1 MPSFSKKQ
9 IISGIRDLIILG
21 IILIISK
28 NFLMNFEKS
37 NILYYI
43 ILLFIGFIG
52 LYCLIKM
59 IWAVI
64 ASLLILTTINYYFYN
79 HSTKFQH
86 LLLDVSALLNMFIY
100 LYLLSITYDILSN
113 INKSDILILVFKS
126 IKFI

>member
-9 IISGIRDLIILG
+9 IVSGIRDLIILG

-28 NFLMNFEKS
+28 NFLINFEKS

-43 ILLFIGFIG
+43 ILLFIGVIG

-79 HSTKFQH
+79 HTTKFQH
-86 LLLDVSALLNMFIY
+86 LLLDISALLNMFIY
-100 LYLLSITYDILSN
+100 LYLLSITYDILSH
-113 INKSDILILVFKS
+113 INKSDILILLFKS

>member
-9 IISGIRDLIILG
+9 IISGIRDLVILG

>member
-1 MPSFSKKQ
+1 MPSFSKRQ
-9 IISGIRDLIILG
+9 IVSGIRDLIILG

-28 NFLMNFEKS
+28 NFLINFEKS

-43 ILLFIGFIG
+43 ILLFISVIG

-64 ASLLILTTINYYFYN
+64 ASILILTTINYYFYN
-79 HSTKFQH
+79 HTTKFQH
-86 LLLDVSALLNMFIY
+86 LLLDISALLNMFIY
-100 LYLLSITYDILSN
+100 LYLLSITYDILSH
-113 INKSDILILVFKS
+113 INKSDILILLFKS

>member
-1 MPSFSKKQ
+1 MPSFSKRQ
-9 IISGIRDLIILG
+9 IVSGIRDLIIPG

-28 NFLMNFEKS
+28 NFLINFEKS

-43 ILLFIGFIG
+43 ILLFIGVIG

-64 ASLLILTTINYYFYN
+64 ASILILTTINYYFYN
-79 HSTKFQH
+79 HTTKFQH
-86 LLLDVSALLNMFIY
+86 LLLDISALLNMFIY
-100 LYLLSITYDILSN
+100 LYLLSITYDILSH
-113 INKSDILILVFKS
+113 INKSDILILLFKS

>member
-9 IISGIRDLIILG
+9 IITGIRDLIIIG
-21 IILIISK
+21 IILFTSK
-28 NFLMNFEKS
+28 QFLIDFEKT

-43 ILLFIGFIG
+43 VLLLVGIIGI
-52 LYCLIKM
+52 YCLLKM

-64 ASLLILTTINYYFYN
+64 ASFLILTTINYYFYN

-100 LYLLSITYDILSN
+100 LYLLSVSYEILSH
-113 INKSDILILVFKS
+113 INKSDILILLFKS

>member
-1 MPSFSKKQ
+1 MPSFSKRQ
-9 IISGIRDLIILG
+9 IVSGIRDLIILG

-28 NFLMNFEKS
+28 NFLINFEKS

-43 ILLFIGFIG
+43 ILSFISVIG

-64 ASLLILTTINYYFYN
+64 ASILILTTINYYFYN
-79 HSTKFQH
+79 HTTKFQH
-86 LLLDVSALLNMFIY
+86 LLLDISALLNMFIY
-100 LYLLSITYDILSN
+100 LYLLSITYDILSH
-113 INKSDILILVFKS
+113 INKSDILILLFKS

>member
-9 IISGIRDLIILG
+9 IISGIRDLVILG

-43 ILLFIGFIG
+43 ILLFIGVIG

-64 ASLLILTTINYYFYN
+64 ASILILTTINYYFYN
-79 HSTKFQH
+79 HTTKFQH
-86 LLLDVSALLNMFIY
+86 LLLDISALLNMFIY
-100 LYLLSITYDILSN
+100 LYLLSITYDILSH
-113 INKSDILILVFKS
+113 INKSDILILLFKS

>member
-9 IISGIRDLIILG
+9 IVSGIRDLIILG

-28 NFLMNFEKS
+28 NFLINFEKS

-43 ILLFIGFIG
+43 ILLFIGVIG

-64 ASLLILTTINYYFYN
+64 ASILILTTINYYFYN
-79 HSTKFQH
+79 HTTKFQH
-86 LLLDVSALLNMFIY
+86 LLLDISALLNMFIY
-100 LYLLSITYDILSN
+100 LYLLSITYDILSH
-113 INKSDILILVFKS
+113 INKSDILILLFKS

>member
-1 MPSFSKKQ
+1 MPSFSKRQ
-9 IISGIRDLIILG
+9 IVSGIRDLIILG

-28 NFLMNFEKS
+28 NFLINFEKS

-43 ILLFIGFIG
+43 ILLFIGVIG

-64 ASLLILTTINYYFYN
+64 ASILILTTINYYFYN
-79 HSTKFQH
+79 HTTKFQH
-86 LLLDVSALLNMFIY
+86 LLLDISALLNMFIY
-100 LYLLSITYDILSN
+100 LYLLSITYDILSH
-113 INKSDILILVFKS
+113 INKSDILILLFKS

>member
-9 IISGIRDLIILG
+9 IVSGIRDLIILG

-28 NFLMNFEKS
+28 NFLINFEKS